1 MNTKLLNSVKDKM
14 IEICN
19 QQGIRLDEHFD
30 NPDEFKQ
37 YVIALVF
44 TELTKSGVDVE
55 KAFDFIFGEGSY
67 QKLSGEVF
75 DLLQKNA

>member
-14 IEICN
+14 IELCN
-19 QQGIRLDEHFD
+19 QKGIRLDEHF
-30 NPDEFKQ
+30 NSPEQFKE
-37 YVIALVF
+37 YIIAFVF

-67 QKLSGEVF
+67 AKLSDEVF
-75 DLLQKNA
+75 TLLQKN